1 MKQSINLF
9 IGGAGD
15 FERFYVYGP
24 RNFILKE
31 VKIPFEKILE
41 TQKISNYQSHYL
53 SYKDLKRDTIW
64 NLLPNPE
71 ACTINLIG
79 YSFGGWNA
87 AHFSSVLTE
96 KHYDVDLLITLDPVG
111 KNMQSLF
118 KKDLYNNIPQPFAKA
133 WIHVSSVSKKW
144 SIDNLIALIGGRWI
158 PTVHAKGTFYE
169 TAASHVEVGKMFFNP
184 QMDNH
189 INLSTVLLNCI
200 EANLTPNKSV

>member
-31 VKIPFEKILE
+31 VKIPFEKIIKD
-41 TQKISNYQSHYL
+41 QKISNYQSHYL
-53 SYKDLKRDTIW
+53 SYKDLKRDSIW

-87 AHFSSVLTE
+87 AHFSKVLTE
-96 KHYDVDLLITLDPVG
+96 KQYEVNVLITLDPVG
-111 KNMQSLF
+111 VNAQSIF
-118 KKDLYNNIPQPFAKA
+118 KRDLYGTIPQPTAKQ
-133 WIHVSSVSKKW
+133 WINITSISRKW
-144 SIDNLIALIGGRWI
+144 SIDNLIAQIGGRWI
-158 PTVHAKGTFYE
+158 PKVQSNGLIYE
-169 TAASHVEVGKMFFNP
+169 SDASHVEVGKMFFNP
-184 QMDNH
+184 HLNNQM
-189 INLSTVLLNCI
+189 NLSDALIKWIDSGLKRV
-200 EANLTPNKSV
+200 